1 MNALTLMQEIAAL
14 AGYSI
19 SGSSGAD
26 PTNKSRALRRLNL
39 VKSDI
44 ISRYGGKWPSNYRE
58 GWLALVPLYTTGTIT
73 VTNGSRAVVG
83 SGTSWTS
90 VYENSKILLPDG
102 AYYQIAS
109 VTDTT
114 NIVLS
119 QPYQGTS
126 FSSSVYQI
134 WKDEYTLHPEV
145 LTLGGFV
152 DYGLPSVAT
161 EAFPRDMK
169 DSYPLPTWAE
179 EPTVY
184 TNIGRTR
191 LSTSYAVGT
200 VTGSINDNYLVGV
213 STAWMENVEPGY
225 EITIGSY
232 TYHIKRIL
240 SDTSIELYQ
249 RLVVAA
255 SGSSY
260 TAKGKNALTV
270 RFRNP
275 TTQRIVHYWY
285 WAKDY
290 PMLNDNDEDWVCE
303 IYPEVIQQGAVVKD
317 YLDKNDVARANMS
330 KMTYENAI
338 KDMRVSEDSSMMG
351 TRTLGYNV
359 PKEARD

>member
-1 MNALTLMQEIAAL
+1 MNALSLMTEIAAQ

-26 PTNKSRALRRLNL
+26 PTNKTRALRRLNI

-73 VTNGSRAVVG
+73 VTNGSRVVVG
-83 SGTSWTS
+83 SGTTWDST
-90 VYENSKILLPDG
+90 YEGSKILLPDG
-102 AYYQIAS
+102 AYYRISS
-109 VTDTT
+109 VTDSTDLV
-114 NIVLS
+114 IS
-119 QPYQGTS
+119 QPYQGTTAS
-126 FSSSVYQI
+126 AQVYQI

-152 DYGLPSVAT
+152 DYNLPSVAH

-169 DSYPLPTWAE
+169 DSYPCSTWAD

-184 TNIGRTR
+184 TNIGRR
-191 LSTSYAVGT
+191 ISSTSYAVGT
-200 VTGSINDNYLVGV
+200 VTGSVNDNMLAGTLT
-213 STAWMENVEPGY
+213 SWLGNIEPGY
-225 EITIGSY
+225 EMVIGSY
-232 TYHIKRIL
+232 TYHVKRVI

-255 SGSSY
+255 SGTSY
-260 TAKGKNALTV
+260 TAKGKNALTI

-275 TTQRIVHYWY
+275 CSQRVVHYWY

-290 PMLNDNDEDWVCE
+290 PLVNDNDEDWITE
-303 IYPEVIQQGAVVKD
+303 IYPEVIQQGAVIKD

-359 PKEARD
+359 PPEARL